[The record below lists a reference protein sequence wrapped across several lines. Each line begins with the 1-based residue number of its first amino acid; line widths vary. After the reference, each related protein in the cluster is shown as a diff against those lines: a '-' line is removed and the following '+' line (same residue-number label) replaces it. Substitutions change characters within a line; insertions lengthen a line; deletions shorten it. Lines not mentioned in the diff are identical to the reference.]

1 MCNMV
6 NIFQRIKKAKKI
18 MLVTGVENL
27 ALSSAVY
34 TYILMQHKSVSL
46 VCEDENLD
54 ARLSFLP
61 WFDKIKSKKV
71 LSADL
76 EIEIDFSSLDFF
88 THLKAE
94 SLKINKKM
102 ATALYAALLQE
113 SDGFLNPDAN
123 GMIFAAA
130 KELID
135 VGAEYKLCTR
145 GVLQTKSLALL
156 RLKSLMFKSMILQN
170 NAKTAIFSICDDDLK
185 SSGATI
191 KDCDEVLKEALHL
204 PFVELAVLQNSKD
217 EIIKIKE
224 K

>member
-1 MCNMV
+1 MI
-6 NIFQRIKKAKKI
+6 NILDEIEKAKKI
-18 MLVTGVENL
+18 MVVSDSTSL
-27 ALSSAVY
+27 ALACALY
-34 TYILMQHKSVSL
+34 TYILTKHKSVVL

-54 ARLSFLP
+54 ARFSFLP
-61 WFDKIKSKKV
+61 WFEKVKSKKI

-88 THLKAE
+88 TYLKNE
-94 SLKINKKM
+94 SERINKKM
-102 ATALYAALLQE
+102 ATALYAGLLQE

-123 GMIFAAA
+123 GMVFAMA

-135 VGAEYKLCTR
+135 CSAECKLCTKKL
-145 GVLQTKSLALL
+145 LQTKSLALL

-170 NAKTAIFSICDDDLK
+170 NAKAAVFSICDDDLK
-185 SSGATI
+185 SSGASMQ
-191 KDCDEVLKEALHL
+191 DCDEVLKEALHL
-204 PFVELAVLQNSKD
+204 PLVELAVLLDNKN